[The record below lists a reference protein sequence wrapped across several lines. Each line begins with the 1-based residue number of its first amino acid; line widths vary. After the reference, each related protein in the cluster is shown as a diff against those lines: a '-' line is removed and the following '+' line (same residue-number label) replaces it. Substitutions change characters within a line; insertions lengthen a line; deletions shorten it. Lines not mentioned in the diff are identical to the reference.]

1 MSNSA
6 SEAVPTRQLR
16 EAYGDDIILYDEH
29 QESVVYRIV
38 SELVRNGQG
47 YAMLEKAKPGK
58 EDEPEVFRVTRNEDG
73 ELALETIEDDDEWEE
88 VSELF
93 DEWTFP
99 ADESL

>member
-1 MSNSA
+1 MSDSA
-6 SEAVPTRQLR
+6 REAAPTRQLR
-16 EAYGDDIILYDEH
+16 DAYGDDIILYDEQ

-38 SELVRNGQG
+38 TELEWNGHG

-58 EDEPEVFRVTRNEDG
+58 EDEPEIFRVASKGDG
-73 ELALETIEDDDEWEE
+73 ELELETIEDDDEWED

-99 ADESL
+99 PDETI